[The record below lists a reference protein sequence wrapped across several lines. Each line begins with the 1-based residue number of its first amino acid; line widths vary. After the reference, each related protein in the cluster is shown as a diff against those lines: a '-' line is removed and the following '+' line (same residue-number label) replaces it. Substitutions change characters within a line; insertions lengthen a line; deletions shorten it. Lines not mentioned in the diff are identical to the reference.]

1 MIKKIDETNNVLKI
15 LEELEKEGLLRDADN
30 KIAGLLLDI
39 SLSLARIT
47 DALEKLSEVEER
59 C

>member
-1 MIKKIDETNNVLKI
+1 MIKKIDETNNVLKT
-15 LEELEKEGLLRDADN
+15 LEELEKEGLLRDAGN
-30 KIAGLLLDI
+30 TIAGLLLDI

-47 DALEKLSEVEER
+47 DALEKLSEMEER